1 MIKTDL
7 VVKSSFYGN
16 FLTLKNK
23 SSRCIFLFMKKMFFI
38 CIVVLS
44 VAGIVA
50 CDSNRKFPATRK
62 DSPVNVKLVV
72 AQPAAILSLIHYSG
86 SLQESSFTV
95 VSFSVPG
102 TVKSVHVA
110 EGKRVT
116 KGSLV
121 ATLDESSAKNA
132 LEIATALKLQAE
144 DARARMEK
152 LYLNKSI
159 SDIQWMDVESKY
171 KQAVASEK
179 LARKNLED
187 CKLYAPATGVVSG
200 KSLEVGQNVAPGVP
214 VFKIVDVAKIKAKA
228 FVPEKEISDIHVGD
242 DVQIVVGALG
252 DKTFK
257 GKITNKG
264 ISANVLSRT
273 YEIEAEIAN
282 KDKSLLPGM
291 LAEISLAKK
300 DSISGVAI
308 PASAILLDEHNKTFV
323 WTVSKGRAK
332 RCNVEVGLNDAGS
345 DVLVQGLENGDSVI
359 VSGMQKVGRNTLV
372 VAK

>member
-1 MIKTDL
+1 MRHLIY
-7 VVKSSFYGN
+7 V
-16 FLTLKNK
+16 
-23 SSRCIFLFMKKMFFI
+23 
-38 CIVVLS
+38 CIVILS
-44 VAGIVA
+44 VACLVA
-50 CDSNRKFPATRK
+50 CDFNRNSPATRK
-62 DSPVNVKLVV
+62 DSPVKAKMIVVQSTTIRSLV
-72 AQPAAILSLIHYSG
+72 HYSG
-86 SLQESSFTV
+86 SLQESSSTA

-102 TVKSVHVA
+102 TVKYVRVS

-121 ATLDESSAKNA
+121 ATLDETSAKNA
-132 LEIATALKLQAE
+132 LEIATALKSQAE

-159 SDIQWMDVESKY
+159 SEIQWMDVESKY

-179 LARKNLED
+179 LAQKNLED

-200 KSLEVGQNVAPGVP
+200 KTLEAGQNVMPGVP
-214 VFKIVDVAKIKAKA
+214 VFKIVDVAKIKARA
-228 FVPEKEISDIHVGD
+228 FVPEKEIGNIRIGD
-242 DVQIVVGALG
+242 DVQITVGALG
-252 DKTFK
+252 DKTFN
-257 GKITNKG
+257 GKVTNKG

-291 LAEISLAKK
+291 LAEISLAKN

-323 WTVSKGRAK
+323 WTVTKGRAN
-332 RCNVEVGLNDAGS
+332 RRDVDIMLNATGS

-372 VAK
+372 VAQ